1 MDTQIAG
8 GMSRGMTLLFAL
20 AGASAVGNLY
30 WAQPL
35 LTEIATDL
43 NISVASSG
51 TLVTVTQLGYGVGV
65 LLLVPL
71 GDAFNRRRFIPIMIG
86 LSVLALL
93 LSAFAPGYWALLGGL
108 TALGVTTISGQLLVP
123 LAGDLARGDQR
134 GDVIGAIASTMLI
147 GIMLSRFL
155 SGLVADPFGWRAIYI
170 AAAVINIVFATVLA
184 KKLPDDGRRQS
195 VPYGQLLRSIVG
207 AVAGLGRHGPR

>member
-20 AGASAVGNLY
+20 AGSSAVGNLY

-35 LTEIATDL
+35 LTEIAADL
-43 NISVASSG
+43 NISLASSG
-51 TLVTVTQLGYGVGV
+51 TLVTVTQLGYAAGV

-71 GDAFNRRRFIPIMIG
+71 GDAFNRRRFIPVMMG

-93 LSAFAPGYWALLGGL
+93 FSAFVPGYWVLLGGL

-123 LAGDLARGDQR
+123 LAGDLARDDQR
-134 GDVIGAIASTMLI
+134 GHVIGAIASTMLI

-155 SGLVADPFGWRAIYI
+155 SGLVADAFGWRAIYI
-170 AAAVINIVFATVLA
+170 AAAIINILFARHRA
-184 KKLPDDGRRQS
+184 
-195 VPYGQLLRSIVG
+195 QL
-207 AVAGLGRHGPR
+207 RHQGDIPAD